1 MHIFLIYY
9 SALFSFSQNSKKMA
23 VGSVQKCIY
32 EFVAETESDLSLTPN
47 DLVKI
52 TKVIN
57 EDWYEGICNG
67 KKGQFPKAFV
77 EQSNEM
83 FDVGIAISSFTA
95 EQDGDLSLTQ
105 GEFVVI
111 TEAIDT
117 NWLKGYT
124 HSGKKGI
131 FPVTFVQKIDFGEP
145 SGSQNISTGTESKYK
160 DEYVE
165 NDTSKWVTVTE
176 NFTAQSSNELKL
188 VKGMTVEVLEEI
200 DEFWCEGQTKDGV
213 RGMFPRT
220 FVDLPPLEIPSSI
233 DKGIDE
239 SDNYNVTKEEDH
251 ANISPVATEQS
262 IDVAGSSTPIYTVIA
277 LYHYHS
283 DEPGDLSF
291 NEGDEIIVLSEIDGA
306 WCTGQLGANT
316 GMFPLAYVKII
327 ENSRRVS
334 SIELNNQPDISEQ
347 DTNSAEI
354 SEQDVSAVEVQKPA
368 INKKKAPGRPKLPPS
383 RKDEPFLYAF
393 NTDSQPTV
401 IIPSKYVKSG
411 SPNVVV
417 FRKNQECQDYKKINE
432 NITFAN
438 SSSVQSSSTEI
449 DRGNRNRSMVTNV
462 EIRQNNFSENYQS
475 NNSSTYRQTNMSTY
489 RQNDTSSYTQTIN
502 GANYR
507 STTDRNNYISNTG
520 HDLSNI
526 KTSDNYNK
534 KSIDDHWKFESSDTT
549 SSYNDYSKEAQN
561 TMNNIKTTAGTYQ
574 TKGSNINK
582 EFQNVSK
589 NIPDDNTSTFQR
601 MKMANNNLNSAVKIS
616 NEMGIK
622 TTKTELAKGAIKVGA
637 TGYMAGNS
645 SKNSGKAAPPV
656 KSSQVKGFVGGFRK

>member
-1 MHIFLIYY
+1 
-9 SALFSFSQNSKKMA
+9 MA

-117 NWLKGYT
+117 SWLKGYT
-124 HSGKKGI
+124 HGGKKGI

-145 SGSQNISTGTESKYK
+145 LGSQNISTGTKSKHN

-176 NFTAQSSNELKL
+176 NFTAQSSNELEL
-188 VKGMTVEVLEEI
+188 VKGMTIEVLEEI

-213 RGMFPRT
+213 KGMFPRT

-233 DKGIDE
+233 DKVIDE
-239 SDNYNVTKEEDH
+239 SGNNNIVIEEEDH

-262 IDVAGSSTPIYTVIA
+262 IDVAGSSIPLYTVVA
-277 LYHYHS
+277 LYQYHS

-291 NEGDEIIVLSEIDGA
+291 SEGDEIIVLSEIDGA

-316 GMFPLAYVKII
+316 GMFPLGYVKII
-327 ENSRRVS
+327 ESSHRVS
-334 SIELNNQPDISEQ
+334 SELNNQPDISEQ
-347 DTNSAEI
+347 DTNSVEI
-354 SEQDVSAVEVQKPA
+354 SEQDVSIVEVQKPV

-383 RKDEPFLYAF
+383 KKDEPFLYAF

-417 FRKNQECQDYKKINE
+417 FRKDQESQDYNKIND
-432 NITFAN
+432 NITFPN
-438 SSSVQSSSTEI
+438 NSSVQSSSREI
-449 DRGNRNRSMVTNV
+449 DRGNRNRSTVNNFETK
-462 EIRQNNFSENYQS
+462 QNNSGENYQS
-475 NNSSTYRQTNMSTY
+475 DSSSKYRQNNVNTY

-507 STTDRNNYISNTG
+507 PVADGNNYINNTS
-520 HDLSNI
+520 HNLSNV

-534 KSIDDHWKFESSDTT
+534 KSLDGYWKTESSDTT
-549 SSYNDYSKEAQN
+549 SSYDNYAKDAQN

-589 NIPDDNTSTFQR
+589 NIPDDNTSTFQK

-622 TTKTELAKGAIKVGA
+622 TTKTELAKGAVKVGA
-637 TGYMAGNS
+637 AGYMAGNS
-645 SKNSGKAAPPV
+645 SKNSGKLAPTV

>member
-1 MHIFLIYY
+1 
-9 SALFSFSQNSKKMA
+9 MA

-83 FDVGIAISSFTA
+83 FDVGIAISSFTT
-95 EQDGDLSLTQ
+95 EQEGDLSLTQ

-124 HSGKKGI
+124 HGGKKGI

-145 SGSQNISTGTESKYK
+145 SGSQNISAGTESNYK
-160 DEYVE
+160 DEYIE
-165 NDTSKWVTVTE
+165 NDTSRWVTVTE
-176 NFTAQSSNELKL
+176 NFTAQSSNELEL

-213 RGMFPRT
+213 KGMFPRT

-233 DKGIDE
+233 DEGIDE
-239 SDNYNVTKEEDH
+239 SDNKSVTEEEDH
-251 ANISPVATEQS
+251 VNNSSAATEQS
-262 IDVAGSSTPIYTVIA
+262 IDVAESSTPLYTVIA

-316 GMFPLAYVKII
+316 GMFPLGYVKII
-327 ENSRRVS
+327 ENSLRVS

-347 DTNSAEI
+347 DTNLAEI
-354 SEQDVSAVEVQKPA
+354 SEQEVGVVEVQKPV

-383 RKDEPFLYAF
+383 KKDEPFLYAF
-393 NTDSQPTV
+393 YTDSQPTV

-411 SPNVVV
+411 CPNVVV
-417 FRKNQECQDYKKINE
+417 FRKNQESQDYKKVNE
-432 NITFAN
+432 NITSASN
-438 SSSVQSSSTEI
+438 SSVVQSSSREI
-449 DRGNRNRSMVTNV
+449 DKGNRNRSTVTNV
-462 EIRQNNFSENYQS
+462 EIRQNNFGENYPS
-475 NNSSTYRQTNMSTY
+475 DNSSKYRQNSKNTY
-489 RQNDTSSYTQTIN
+489 RQNDGSSYTQFVN
-502 GANYR
+502 DANYR
-507 STTDRNNYISNTG
+507 HITDRNNYISNTG
-520 HDLSNI
+520 HDLSNT

-534 KSIDDHWKFESSDTT
+534 KSIDSHGKFDSLDTT
-549 SSYNDYSKEAQN
+549 SSYNNYTKEAQN
-561 TMNNIKTTAGTYQ
+561 TTNNIKTTAGTYQ

-582 EFQNVSK
+582 EFQSISK
-589 NIPDDNTSTFQR
+589 NIPDDNASTFQR

-622 TTKTELAKGAIKVGA
+622 TTKTELAKGAVKVGA
-637 TGYMAGNS
+637 AGYIAGNS
-645 SKNSGKAAPPV
+645 SKSSGKSAPPV
-656 KSSQVKGFVGGFRK
+656 KSSQVKGFAGGFRK